1 MRFLMSAVFLFSAL
15 AVPAPVSAEEFKL
28 AGTWVLTVD
37 ARGGQRDYYL
47 ELKQDG
53 SKVSGAFISP
63 RSGSFAIKEGTLK
76 EGALKL
82 VVPRNLG
89 DAVRIFEIVAKL
101 GADGIFKGT
110 LTVDGNDGGGVVIR
124 KDSTKPT
131 VVGRWVASAGS
142 KDGEP
147 VRSMI
152 EITADKDGKL
162 SGRSFSDTG
171 EFPLKT
177 VKFDGKKL
185 SYSLVL
191 EFEGKEGEKAT
202 VTFVVEAELKGRFLM
217 AGKWFD
223 KADAN
228 FSGPWTA
235 SLAAA
240 EGGRGGARSQ
250 GNRRPEGRE
259 RPQGGERPEGGRRPE
274 GSNRRPEGRERP
286 EGPRGEGRPRS
297 AAAAFVG
304 KWYAAVE
311 MPGGEEQKF
320 VFNFQLAGEKV
331 AGSVKAGDGSSFKI
345 LGGSVEGRKITFKI
359 EYSLD
364 GVDTE
369 VELKGELL
377 GRGSIKGSWTAE
389 GEEGEWKGSRSKTI

>member
-15 AVPAPVSAEEFKL
+15 AVPAPVSAEELKL

-76 EGALKL
+76 DGALKL

-89 DAVRIFEIVAKL
+89 DAVRIFEILAKV

-110 LTVDGNDGGGVVIR
+110 LTVDGNDGGGIVIK
-124 KDSTKPT
+124 KDNTKPT
-131 VVGRWVASAGS
+131 VVGRWMASAGS

-147 VRSMI
+147 VRSMV

-162 SGRSFSDTG
+162 SGRSFSDSG
-171 EFPLKT
+171 EFPLKD
-177 VKFDGKKL
+177 VKVDGKKL

-191 EFEGKEGEKAT
+191 DFGGEK

-223 KADAN
+223 KADAS
-228 FSGPWTA
+228 FGGAWTA
-235 SLAAA
+235 NLAAA
-240 EGGRGGARSQ
+240 EGARRGARPQ

-274 GSNRRPEGRERP
+274 GRERP
-286 EGPRGEGRPRS
+286 EGQRGEGRPRS
-297 AAAAFVG
+297 AVAAFVG
-304 KWYAAVE
+304 KWYADVE
-311 MPGGEEQKF
+311 MPDGEAQKF

-331 AGSVKAGDGSSFKI
+331 GGSVKAGDGSSFKI

-359 EYSLD
+359 AYNLD
-364 GVDTE
+364 GVDVE
-369 VELKGELL
+369 VELAGELK
-377 GRGSIKGSWTAE
+377 GRGSITGSWTAE
-389 GEEGEWKGSRSKTI
+389 GEEGEWKGARSKTL

>member
-15 AVPAPVSAEEFKL
+15 AVPAPVSAEELKL

-37 ARGGQRDYYL
+37 ARGSQRDYYL

-89 DAVRIFEIVAKL
+89 DAVRIFEVLAKL
-101 GADGIFKGT
+101 GADGTFKGA
-110 LTVDGNDGGGVVIR
+110 LTVDGNDGGSIVIK
-124 KDSTKPT
+124 KDSTRPT
-131 VVGRWVASAGS
+131 VVGRWMASAGS

-147 VRSMI
+147 VRSMV

-162 SGRSFSDTG
+162 SGRSLSDSG
-171 EFPLKT
+171 EFPLKD
-177 VKFDGKKL
+177 VKVDGKKL

-191 EFEGKEGEKAT
+191 DFGGEK

-223 KADAN
+223 KADAS
-228 FSGPWTA
+228 FGGAWTA
-235 SLAAA
+235 NLAAA
-240 EGGRGGARSQ
+240 EGARRGARPQ

-274 GSNRRPEGRERP
+274 GRERP
-286 EGPRGEGRPRS
+286 ESGRGEAGGRRPPS
-297 AAAAFVG
+297 TVAFVG
-304 KWYAAVE
+304 KWYADVE

-345 LGGSVEGRKITFKI
+345 LGGLVEGRKITFKI
-359 EYSLD
+359 AYNLD
-364 GVDTE
+364 GVDVE
-369 VELKGELL
+369 VELVGELK
-377 GRGSIKGSWTAE
+377 GRGSITGSWTAE
-389 GEEGEWKGSRSKTI
+389 GEEGEWKGSRSKTL